1 MRLNFQMF
9 VNMLCSIFVVSRYKI
24 VELSIVRFISHC
36 VMNLKNTSFGSFKYS
51 LEALLTDTLA
61 TT

>member
-9 VNMLCSIFVVSRYKI
+9 VNMLCSIFVISRYKI
-24 VELSIVRFISHC
+24 VELSIVRFVFHC
-36 VMNLKNTSFGSFKYS
+36 VMNLKNTSFGSFKCS
-51 LEALLTDTLA
+51 LEALLTDTLV

>member
-1 MRLNFQMF
+1 MF
-9 VNMLCSIFVVSRYKI
+9 VYMLCSIFVVSRYKI
-24 VELSIVRFISHC
+24 VELSIVRFVSHC

-51 LEALLTDTLA
+51 LEALLMDTLV

>member
-24 VELSIVRFISHC
+24 VELSIVRF
-36 VMNLKNTSFGSFKYS
+36 VS
-51 LEALLTDTLA
+51 LCDES
-61 TT
+61 